1 MSIIRLHDKEFKPHI
16 LQSEIDVAISRV
28 AANLNSDYKGKKPFF
43 VGVLNGSFLFVADL
57 LRKIELECEVSFV
70 KLTSYEGTTTTGQVK
85 ELVGLNENI
94 EGREVI
100 LLEDIVDTGITL
112 ESLYQSLEGLGASSI
127 KVATL
132 LFKPNAYTKSYP
144 IDYAALEVGNE
155 FLVGYGLDYD
165 GLGRNLKDIYII
177 TED

>member
-16 LQSEIDVAISRV
+16 LQSKIDVAISRV
-28 AANLNSDYKGKKPFF
+28 AANLNSDYKGKKPLF

-112 ESLYQSLEGLGASSI
+112 ENLYQSLEGLGASSI